1 MLDSPTFSS
10 GAQKLKKNLTETA
23 QIMSQM
29 ADRYAKKNNNNNTAA
44 SAQQNP
50 FLNVKTSEKDSIN
63 SKAMPSNHVGYL
75 LDQGI
80 ILNYGGPWQAE
91 KFSNKIELQ

>member
-29 ADRYAKKNNNNNTAA
+29 ADRYAKKNNNSNNPAA
-44 SAQQNP
+44 HTQQNP

-75 LDQGI
+75 LD
-80 ILNYGGPWQAE
+80 
-91 KFSNKIELQ
+91 

>member
-29 ADRYAKKNNNNNTAA
+29 ADRYAKKNNNNPAA

-50 FLNVKTSEKDSIN
+50 FLNMKSSDKDSIN
-63 SKAMPSNHVGYL
+63 SKTTPSNHVGYL
-75 LDQGI
+75 LD
-80 ILNYGGPWQAE
+80 
-91 KFSNKIELQ
+91 

>member
-29 ADRYAKKNNNNNTAA
+29 ADRYAKKNNNNNNPAA

-75 LDQGI
+75 FD
-80 ILNYGGPWQAE
+80 
-91 KFSNKIELQ
+91 

>member
-1 MLDSPTFSS
+1 MLDSPTFSA

-75 LDQGI
+75 LD
-80 ILNYGGPWQAE
+80 
-91 KFSNKIELQ
+91 